1 MNMLTQAFANEVRDV
16 VFACIH
22 PGWVQTDM
30 GSSKNRKPPVTTEQ
44 SAEGILNTVE
54 KLDKSE
60 SGTFWSFEGKKL
72 PY

>member
-1 MNMLTQAFANEVRDV
+1 MLTAAFANEVKDV
-16 VFACIH
+16 VFASIH

-30 GSSKNRKPPVTTEQ
+30 GSAKNRKPPVTTEQ
-44 SAEGILNTVE
+44 SAQGILNTVE
-54 KLDKSE
+54 KLNKSE

>member
-1 MNMLTQAFANEVRDV
+1 
-16 VFACIH
+16 
-22 PGWVQTDM
+22 M
-30 GSSKNRKPPVTTEQ
+30 GSANGRKPPVTVEQ

-54 KLDKSE
+54 KLAKGD

>member
-1 MNMLTQAFANEVRDV
+1 
-16 VFACIH
+16 
-22 PGWVQTDM
+22 M